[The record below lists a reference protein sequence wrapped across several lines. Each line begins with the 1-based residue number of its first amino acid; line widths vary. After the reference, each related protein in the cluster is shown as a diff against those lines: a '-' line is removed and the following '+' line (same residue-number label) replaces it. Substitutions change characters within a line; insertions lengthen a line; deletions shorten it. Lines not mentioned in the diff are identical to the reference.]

1 MSAQGNVQ
9 QVQVFTSVVYRKVAD
24 EKKPK
29 TFSSGVVKE
38 YAMDSVVVLAEAK
51 VAAKVDAQGKRYV
64 VEAAIPLAA
73 LGLKITDGLALRGD
87 FSATHGD
94 KSSKDTMLRSHWN
107 NQTTGIVND
116 EVFELRMG
124 PANWG
129 KSRHPYERVFPLS
142 AGEQR
147 NLSAASHGRKS
158 WDFLVIWQSPEVVL
172 YGDNVSIMN
181 SSPKDLQYDQFVSL
195 FARQERAV
203 RGFVRSLLPSWQDVD
218 DVMQEVGLACW
229 RKFDAFESAD
239 SPDAF
244 LRWACVIAQFE
255 VLRYRRNCARD
266 RLVFSEDVIEIL
278 AADAQVRLEK
288 AEVERK
294 AVEHCLA
301 KLQEPERRLLLSVH
315 TPGDSVA
322 RIAADTGQK
331 ARRLYRKVNALRDLI
346 GECVRG
352 RMAEGEA

>member
-1 MSAQGNVQ
+1 MET
-9 QVQVFTSVVYRKVAD
+9 VF
-24 EKKPK
+24 
-29 TFSSGVVKE
+29 
-38 YAMDSVVVLAEAK
+38 
-51 VAAKVDAQGKRYV
+51 
-64 VEAAIPLAA
+64 
-73 LGLKITDGLALRGD
+73 
-87 FSATHGD
+87 
-94 KSSKDTMLRSHWN
+94 
-107 NQTTGIVND
+107 
-116 EVFELRMG
+116 
-124 PANWG
+124 
-129 KSRHPYERVFPLS
+129 
-142 AGEQR
+142 
-147 NLSAASHGRKS
+147 
-158 WDFLVIWQSPEVVL
+158 
-172 YGDNVSIMN
+172 SIMN
-181 SSPKDLQYDQFVSL
+181 SSPKDLQYNQFVSL

-288 AEVERK
+288 AEAERK

-331 ARRLYRKVNALRDLI
+331 ARRLYGKVNALRDLI

-352 RMAEGEA
+352 QMAEGEA